1 MLSFIIHCNLIFHAL
16 WHFFFPEG
24 EGLRIASSHSM
35 TNNMQ
40 LIKVLLLARLH
51 FYMKNKKGK
60 SFIFLSYR
68 GSNKPGVC
76 DISTDKFFSH
86 CFATLTALYSGTA
99 LLTCLV

>member
-1 MLSFIIHCNLIFHAL
+1 MHYGI
-16 WHFFFPEG
+16 FFFPEG
-24 EGLRIASSHSM
+24 ERVISQHTADKSFIVSK
-35 TNNMQ
+35 TP
-40 LIKVLLLARLH
+40 LL
-51 FYMKNKKGK
+51 YEKQKGK

-99 LLTCLV
+99 LLICLV